1 MQKLCADIASADET
15 ECNRKNAVIAEN
27 DFLSDI
33 LEPFQNKIKN
43 RIEEIWSAED
53 GQIFDN
59 ILINTDISNT
69 QAISDS
75 IAYIEESGRT
85 EHKNR
90 YIEALKNFTPQNI
103 ALTKKYIAWRVH
115 RYIQSL
121 LFKVRK
127 SKETQNV
134 PIKVSGFKV
143 IRINDLSHSQVFLMI
158 NIVYS
163 AVAIENYLSVHAPV
177 SNKQCADYG

>member
-1 MQKLCADIASADET
+1 MPHDTEENTLVLYDKLKEKQKELETETNDIIQKTEKLLHDFDVAARTFKNVTYDTREIRAKAEQDYNTLQKLCADIASADET

-85 EHKNR
+85 
-90 YIEALKNFTPQNI
+90 
-103 ALTKKYIAWRVH
+103 VH
-115 RYIQSL
+115 
-121 LFKVRK
+121 
-127 SKETQNV
+127 
-134 PIKVSGFKV
+134 
-143 IRINDLSHSQVFLMI
+143 
-158 NIVYS
+158 
-163 AVAIENYLSVHAPV
+163 
-177 SNKQCADYG
+177 